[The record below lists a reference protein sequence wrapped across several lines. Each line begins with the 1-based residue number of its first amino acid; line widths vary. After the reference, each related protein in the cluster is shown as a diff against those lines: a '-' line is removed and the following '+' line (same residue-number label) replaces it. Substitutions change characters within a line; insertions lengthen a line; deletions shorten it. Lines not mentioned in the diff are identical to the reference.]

1 MYASLMEDDS
11 DGPGVATSFGP
22 VPSLHDGAGS
32 APGCSRQQQLS
43 CVYVWSILPPPP
55 PIPDIPSLFRPR
67 RRQRAPDLTMIAA
80 PEPRPRTIVPT
91 IGSSPGPPSSGT
103 ATTA

>member
-22 VPSLHDGAGS
+22 VPSLHGDAGS
-32 APGCSRQQQLS
+32 APGCSRQQQQLS

-55 PIPDIPSLFRPR
+55 PSPVSRLSSALIGDR
-67 RRQRAPDLTMIAA
+67 LTTTTA
-80 PEPRPRTIVPT
+80 PEPRPRTTVPT
-91 IGSSPGPPSSGT
+91 IDSSPGPPSSAT